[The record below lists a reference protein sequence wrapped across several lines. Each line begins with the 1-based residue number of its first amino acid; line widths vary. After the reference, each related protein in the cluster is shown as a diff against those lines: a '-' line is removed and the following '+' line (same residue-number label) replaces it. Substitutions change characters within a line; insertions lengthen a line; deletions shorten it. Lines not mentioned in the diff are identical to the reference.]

1 MRFILFLAVFLVSA
15 ANSAETI
22 VSDLSQNSVSITAN
36 FEGSEIFIFGAVK
49 RDSPPQDGAGE
60 LDVVIEISG
69 PPSELTVHRKDHRF
83 GIWINSKAVTVDRA
97 PSFYS
102 IASTAP
108 LVEILSERERAGRN
122 LGLNFAVRAAAEN
135 ETFRQAVIRIKQ
147 DQGSYATDETPVN
160 LTEDTLF
167 TTKVALPA
175 NLIEGDY
182 TAKIYLIRG
191 GQIISSSTS
200 VIEVRKAGLERWLYN
215 LAHEKPLIYGLM
227 SLLVALIAGYS
238 ASEIFRLLRR

>member
-1 MRFILFLAVFLVSA
+1 MRLIFLLTIFLTTSA
-15 ANSAETI
+15 NAAETI

-36 FEGSEIFIFGAVK
+36 FDGSEIFIFGAVK
-49 RDSPPQDGAGE
+49 RDSPPQEGAGD
-60 LDVVIEISG
+60 LNVIIEVAG
-69 PPSELTVHRKDHRF
+69 PPSALTVHRKDRRF
-83 GIWINSKAVTVDRA
+83 GIWVNTEAVTVERA

-108 LVEILSERERAGRN
+108 LLEILNERERAGRN
-122 LGLNFAVRAAAEN
+122 LGLNFAVRAAVEN
-135 ETFRQAVIRIKQ
+135 EDFRQAVIRIKQ
-147 DQGSYATDETPVN
+147 DQGNYATGETPVN

-182 TAKIYLIRG
+182 TATIYLVRS
-191 GQIISSSTS
+191 GQIISSSASLIT
-200 VIEVRKAGLERWLYN
+200 VRKAGLERWLYN

>member
-1 MRFILFLAVFLVSA
+1 MRIFLFLAVFL
-15 ANSAETI
+15 ANATYAAETI
-22 VSDLSQNSVSITAN
+22 VSDLSQNQVSITAN

-49 RDSPPQDGAGE
+49 RDSPPQEGAGE
-60 LDVVIEISG
+60 LNVVIEVSG
-69 PPSELTVHRKDHRF
+69 PPAALTVHRKDRRF
-83 GIWINSKAVTVDRA
+83 GIWVNTEAVTVDRA

-108 LVEILSERERAGRN
+108 LLEILSERERADRN

-135 ETFRQAVIRIKQ
+135 EDFRQAVIRIKQ
-147 DQGSYATDETPVN
+147 DQGNYSTIETPVN

-175 NLIEGDY
+175 NLVEGDY
-182 TAKIYLIRG
+182 TATIYLVRG
-191 GQIISSSTS
+191 GEIISSSAS

-227 SLLVALIAGYS
+227 SLLVALVAGYG